1 MLRPKRTMM
10 AVAILCAAT
19 LGMVGLAE
27 AQVGPTAQGNT
38 AGGGMYP
45 YLGTA
50 RAVGMGNAFTA
61 IADDNG
67 ALIWNPAGLVQVG
80 GGRAQID
87 AEVNQDD
94 MGYFTASYLFRKKEE
109 QLKEAVLFTRA
120 SLDNLVGGDNR
131 DDTILQYSI
140 AQQFD
145 RQTSFGASLKFHSV
159 DLGDLSDEAFS
170 FDLGVLYEVDLKQP
184 PTEEGFTP
192 SLKLGLAVLD
202 VNEPT
207 FDRIGLQ
214 KRTVNLGAAY
224 RLDPGTI
231 VGLEVY
237 DIGDHANRSEI
248 RLGGER
254 LITDRITLRAGVADS
269 DFSIGLG
276 INYRSFNVEFGFRRV
291 EDGPDL
297 NMLSI
302 NGEF

>member
-1 MLRPKRTMM
+1 MLRGKH
-10 AVAILCAAT
+10 AVIMITILCAAT
-19 LGMVGLAE
+19 LGMGSMAQ
-27 AQVGPTAQGNT
+27 AQVGPSVEGNT

-50 RAVGMGNAFTA
+50 RAVGMGGAFTA

-67 ALIWNPAGLVQVG
+67 ALVWNPAGLVQVAG
-80 GGRAQID
+80 SRAEID

-94 MGYFTASYLFRKKEE
+94 MGYFMASYLFRKKEA
-109 QLKEAVLFTRA
+109 QLKEAVMFTRA

-145 RQTSFGASLKFHSV
+145 PQTAFGASLKFHDV

-170 FDLGVLYEVDLKQP
+170 VDLGVLYELDLKQAP
-184 PTEEGFTP
+184 DETGFTP
-192 SLKLGLAVLD
+192 SLKLGLTVLD

-214 KRTVNLGAAY
+214 KRTINLGAAY
-224 RLDPGTI
+224 RLDPGTVI
-231 VGLEVY
+231 GLDVY

-248 RLGGER
+248 RVGGER
-254 LITDRITLRAGVADS
+254 LVTDRITVRAGVSDS

-276 INYRSFNVEFGFRRV
+276 ITYPSFNIEFGFRRV

-302 NGEF
+302 NGGF